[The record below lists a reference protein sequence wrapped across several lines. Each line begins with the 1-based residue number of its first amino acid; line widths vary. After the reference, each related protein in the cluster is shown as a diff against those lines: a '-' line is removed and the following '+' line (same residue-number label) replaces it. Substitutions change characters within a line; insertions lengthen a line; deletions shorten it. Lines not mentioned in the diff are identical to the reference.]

1 MIHVLHV
8 FCFCFY
14 IVELK
19 TVFKQW
25 HTHFEGKVIEKQE
38 TFPTTMYMY
47 MYMYMYICILECIQ
61 YTCTCRILTDA
72 DIHSYV

>member
-8 FCFCFY
+8 FFVFLAFSFY

-25 HTHFEGKVIEKQE
+25 HTYFEGKVIEKQE
-38 TFPTTMYMY
+38 TFPTT

-72 DIHSYV
+72 NIHSYV

>member
-1 MIHVLHV
+1 MIHACTACFFV
-8 FCFCFY
+8 FLAFSFY

-19 TVFKQW
+19 TVLKQW

-47 MYMYMYICILECIQ
+47 ICILECIQ
-61 YTCTCRILTDA
+61 YTCRILTDA